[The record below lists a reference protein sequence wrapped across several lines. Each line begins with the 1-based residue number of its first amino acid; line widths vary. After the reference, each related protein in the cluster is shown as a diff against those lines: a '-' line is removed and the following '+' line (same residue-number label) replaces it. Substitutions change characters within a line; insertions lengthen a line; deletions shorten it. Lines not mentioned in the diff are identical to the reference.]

1 MRKQLITI
9 HQKNE
14 PSRTQGLRVCA
25 LQYALTFIRFIL
37 SAEFFFVDILYFL
50 NVFKERRYID

>member
-37 SAEFFFVDILYFL
+37 SAEFFCRYP
-50 NVFKERRYID
+50 VFFKCIQRA